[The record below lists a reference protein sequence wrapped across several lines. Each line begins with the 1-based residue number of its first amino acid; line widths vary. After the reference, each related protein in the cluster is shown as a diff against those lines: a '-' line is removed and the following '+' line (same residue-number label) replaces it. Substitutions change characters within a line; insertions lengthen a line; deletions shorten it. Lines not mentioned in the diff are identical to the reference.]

1 MSEFLDHLLQRAAK
15 LGKTI
20 ALAEGSDPRVIEAAD
35 KLTRAKICKVVLIGS
50 ESKAREVCPDLK
62 LEGVKFWDPA
72 AGKNVDKYA
81 AKLYELRK
89 EKGMTEEVALRTIKG
104 NNMFYACTALKCG
117 DVDGVVGGA
126 VFSSADVSRA
136 AFQVIKAA
144 PGIKSV
150 SSCFVMIPPEGFEY
164 SHAPAFIF
172 ADCAVIPYPT
182 ESQLADIVQAAYF
195 SAKQIV
201 EVEPKIAMLSF
212 SSKGSAQ
219 HESVDKVRAAY
230 ALVKAAHPYIDV
242 DGELQLDAAIVESV
256 AEKKTYIDSLML
268 LYDLRV
274 ENFGDHQTRGK
285 AYILDR
291 KARDFLTYSPL
302 DHERVLELF
311 REAIAENP
319 DPELVA
325 IYFKQL
331 TDYYREDGEGSP
343 DEILAEYQRLSPVF
357 DGATGQAA
365 EYKDQFDRCFG
376 ISGVASCENL
386 EAMFKEKLAASN
398 NDPDVVAQAFDLMS
412 RAQCDSEFYLQ
423 TAETF
428 YEVKPSAET
437 ALLLAEVFQNKNQ
450 FDKAITYLT
459 EALSVETDNAE
470 KVKLLVRIG
479 VVQLAM
485 KNYSEARKAALEAQE
500 LNPEDGMSYFVLAQC
515 YGAQASTG
523 SFASQAI
530 YWVAYDTMEKA
541 AQLLDDENLKE
552 TANSLMAAYRNAW
565 PSKEECFFNEVQIG
579 TRYVA
584 AGVATTVRCIR

>member
-1 MSEFLDHLLQRAAK
+1 MKNVKFLLSLMFMVAGVTASAQNPDFSNDALYGKYGATPEEREQNIYLLNFFGEAVGNQDFQAASGYLKQLLDRCPKASENIYAK
-15 LGKTI
+15 GATLMKNKI
-20 ALAEGSDPRVIEAAD
+20 A
-35 KLTRAKICKVVLIGS
+35 RAK
-50 ESKAREVCPDLK
+50 
-62 LEGVKFWDPA
+62 
-72 AGKNVDKYA
+72 
-81 AKLYELRK
+81 
-89 EKGMTEEVALRTIKG
+89 
-104 NNMFYACTALKCG
+104 
-117 DVDGVVGGA
+117 
-126 VFSSADVSRA
+126 
-136 AFQVIKAA
+136 
-144 PGIKSV
+144 
-150 SSCFVMIPPEGFEY
+150 
-164 SHAPAFIF
+164 
-172 ADCAVIPYPT
+172 
-182 ESQLADIVQAAYF
+182 
-195 SAKQIV
+195 
-201 EVEPKIAMLSF
+201 
-212 SSKGSAQ
+212 
-219 HESVDKVRAAY
+219 
-230 ALVKAAHPYIDV
+230 
-242 DGELQLDAAIVESV
+242 SV

-319 DPELVA
+319 DPELAA